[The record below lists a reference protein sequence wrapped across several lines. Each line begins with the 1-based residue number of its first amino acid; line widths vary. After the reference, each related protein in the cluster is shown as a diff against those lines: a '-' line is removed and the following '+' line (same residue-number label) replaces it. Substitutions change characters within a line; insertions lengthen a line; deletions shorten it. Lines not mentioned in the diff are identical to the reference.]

1 MKDGRHML
9 SGEEGTASSPR
20 FKSKRRSEGPD
31 IFKGVKERRGRTNRD
46 LRSARRY
53 KQKFKCALK
62 RTACL
67 YKKSALDGISEIE
80 EASSEF
86 EEANSK
92 IEEVLAFSKAGL
104 ARKPRANLP
113 FQTCPH
119 SSHATSTLDEA
130 QKSERHLAFPD
141 ALAPVTRKLSFAK
154 ITGNLLKRQS
164 QISKRRQSFQPHQH
178 PSRANSALRK
188 SRVICR
194 SADPNYRR
202 GASLFQPRQHSSHA
216 HSAWRKLRTICRKF
230 LIKKQAREAV

>member
-1 MKDGRHML
+1 MNDGRHML
-9 SGEEGTASSPR
+9 SGEGGTASSPR

-31 IFKGVKERRGRTNRD
+31 IFKVLKKEEIGQIKILEVQEGSFHKR
-46 LRSARRY
+46 
-53 KQKFKCALK
+53 KFKCALK

-104 ARKPRANLP
+104 ARKPRANLH

-119 SSHATSTLDEA
+119 LSHATSTLDEA
-130 QKSERHLAFPD
+130 QKSERHLAFPN
-141 ALAPVTRKLSFAK
+141 ALAPVTPKLNFAE

-164 QISKRRQSFQPHQH
+164 QISKMRQSFQPRQH
-178 PSRANSALRK
+178 PSRVNSALRK
-188 SRVICR
+188 SRAICR
-194 SADPNYRR
+194 SADPKYRR
-202 GASLFQPRQHSSHA
+202 GASLFSASSTPITYTL
-216 HSAWRKLRTICRKF
+216 SLTKITDNLSKISDKEEST
-230 LIKKQAREAV
+230 

>member
-9 SGEEGTASSPR
+9 SGEGGTASSPR

-31 IFKGVKERRGRTNRD
+31 IFKVLKKEEIGQIKI
-46 LRSARRY
+46 L
-53 KQKFKCALK
+53 
-62 RTACL
+62 
-67 YKKSALDGISEIE
+67 EIE

-92 IEEVLAFSKAGL
+92 IEVVLAFSKAGL

-119 SSHATSTLDEA
+119 LSHATSTLDEA

-141 ALAPVTRKLSFAK
+141 ALAPVTRKLSLAE

-164 QISKRRQSFQPHQH
+164 QISKRRQSFQPRQH
-178 PSRANSALRK
+178 PSRANSALQK
-188 SRVICR
+188 SRAICR
-194 SADPNYRR
+194 SADPRYRR
-202 GASLFQPRQHSSHA
+202 GASLFQPRQHLSHT
-216 HSAWRKLRTICRKF
+216 HSA
-230 LIKKQAREAV
+230 